1 MIAMCSSWSDKNHTI
16 KIELDK
22 YGQVNLVDGVKIGDD
37 TTAITDICTLDKEI
51 CDGKF
56 KKLTCDSV
64 SYYSIGQ
71 DGKYSKC
78 ENGKC
83 SDITLPSIEMPPVFL
98 SGFNYRVCPVGYDY
112 RTEYVYD
119 LRNVCVKST
128 CNNASVNLYTDNLNC
143 GGCGIVCKDGVI
155 CENGNCKDTC
165 KSDQILCNGQCI
177 DPQTDNRYCGANQ
190 DCTSYKACPN
200 GEVCSVGT
208 CGLTCVSGQIIC
220 GDKCIDP
227 EKDNEY
233 CGATGDCKDLNAGEK
248 CDSGKV
254 CSGGTC
260 GTSCLSGQ
268 VLCGDKCIVPEK
280 DNEYCGATG
289 DCKDSNAGEKCAS
302 GEVCSGGT
310 CGASCLN
317 GQILCNGQC
326 IDPDT
331 DNRYCGANGNC
342 SVQSTET
349 IDNSKDPNFAGSK
362 CKDGEVCSAGKC
374 GTSCLSSQVL
384 CGGKCIVP
392 ETDNA
397 YCGASSDC
405 KDANAGSNCKDGEV
419 CSGGTCSVTCVSG
432 QVLCGGKCILPETDN
447 TYCGAKGKCNNTSAS
462 SNDYKGA
469 TCASGEVCSGGTCGA
484 SCLSGQVLCG
494 GKCIVPETDN
504 AYCGAKGKCNSAS
517 DSDANYR
524 GKACT
529 NGTKCSEGRC
539 VVTCTS
545 NQIVCGEQ
553 CVEPSSSKTNCGAKG
568 KCNNP
573 NVNSQD
579 YQGALCD
586 GDQVCAGGKCVKNS
600 CNSAKPCGEIQNG
613 VNQCIS
619 GECKLSCNSGY
630 VLNVE
635 QNSCTM
641 ISDSVCGYSNGAPLN
656 CTADKSNKY
665 CDKNTLQCVEC
676 LVQEHCVSETNNAS
690 IVDCNAEKV
699 CKIYQCD
706 DGFVLHNNTC
716 VPTVERCGS
725 SAMNCKNIPNV
736 LNADSV
742 SCDNGFCVVTSC
754 KPDSNTHVYNPT
766 DGGMQTGH
774 GMCEENTTE
783 NCGSHGNKCGVED
796 GIGQVATCEAS
807 TTPAQC
813 EYSCATDFTDCS
825 STSSGTKNSELIC
838 LKKGSGWGWSDFS
851 STCKN
856 CVTQDSDHCTTGQT
870 CNRSGGAMSGYTYS
884 CSNTK

>member
-1 MIAMCSSWSDKNHTI
+1 M
-16 KIELDK
+16 
-22 YGQVNLVDGVKIGDD
+22 
-37 TTAITDICTLDKEI
+37 
-51 CDGKF
+51 
-56 KKLTCDSV
+56 
-64 SYYSIGQ
+64 
-71 DGKYSKC
+71 
-78 ENGKC
+78 
-83 SDITLPSIEMPPVFL
+83 
-98 SGFNYRVCPVGYDY
+98 
-112 RTEYVYD
+112 
-119 LRNVCVKST
+119 
-128 CNNASVNLYTDNLNC
+128 
-143 GGCGIVCKDGVI
+143 
-155 CENGNCKDTC
+155 
-165 KSDQILCNGQCI
+165 
-177 DPQTDNRYCGANQ
+177 
-190 DCTSYKACPN
+190 
-200 GEVCSVGT
+200 
-208 CGLTCVSGQIIC
+208 
-220 GDKCIDP
+220 
-227 EKDNEY
+227 
-233 CGATGDCKDLNAGEK
+233 
-248 CDSGKV
+248 
-254 CSGGTC
+254 
-260 GTSCLSGQ
+260 
-268 VLCGDKCIVPEK
+268 
-280 DNEYCGATG
+280 
-289 DCKDSNAGEKCAS
+289 
-302 GEVCSGGT
+302 
-310 CGASCLN
+310 
-317 GQILCNGQC
+317 
-326 IDPDT
+326 
-331 DNRYCGANGNC
+331 
-342 SVQSTET
+342 
-349 IDNSKDPNFAGSK
+349 
-362 CKDGEVCSAGKC
+362 
-374 GTSCLSSQVL
+374 
-384 CGGKCIVP
+384 
-392 ETDNA
+392 
-397 YCGASSDC
+397 
-405 KDANAGSNCKDGEV
+405 
-419 CSGGTCSVTCVSG
+419 
-432 QVLCGGKCILPETDN
+432 
-447 TYCGAKGKCNNTSAS
+447 
-462 SNDYKGA
+462 
-469 TCASGEVCSGGTCGA
+469 
-484 SCLSGQVLCG
+484 
-494 GKCIVPETDN
+494 
-504 AYCGAKGKCNSAS
+504 
-517 DSDANYR
+517 
-524 GKACT
+524 
-529 NGTKCSEGRC
+529 
-539 VVTCTS
+539 TCTS